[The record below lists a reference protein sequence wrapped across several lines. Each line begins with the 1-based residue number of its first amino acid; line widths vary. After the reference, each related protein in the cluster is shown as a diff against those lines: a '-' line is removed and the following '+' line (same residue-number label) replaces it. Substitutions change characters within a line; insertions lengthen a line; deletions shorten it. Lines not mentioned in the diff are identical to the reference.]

1 MSVRGFFSTLGTA
14 LIAVVMLCGGALVA
28 WRLFGQAR
36 YRGECEHSVGCR
48 SFYCIHHDLE
58 HKQQVP
64 APHGMCTKSCDSDV
78 DCEAG
83 AACVALGDEARD
95 DLPPLRKLDR
105 ACLVV
110 VDAR

>member
-1 MSVRGFFSTLGTA
+1 
-14 LIAVVMLCGGALVA
+14 
-28 WRLFGQAR
+28 
-36 YRGECEHSVGCR
+36 
-48 SFYCIHHDLE
+48 
-58 HKQQVP
+58 
-64 APHGMCTKSCDSDV
+64 MCTKSCDSDV